1 MSLCC
6 RYFHRFCGQK
16 VKMLEIGVQ
25 VRTPG
30 MMPHALHHLVTTTC
44 KAGCSAEFMTAYHP
58 VVDTLWLTGLQSG
71 GSIRMWQHYFGKDEL
86 THIGVDIDMYAQ

>member
-1 MSLCC
+1 MLTTKELRTLLSLCC

-30 MMPHALHHLVTTTC
+30 MMQHALHNVLNHH
-44 KAGCSAEFMTAYHP
+44 HP
-58 VVDTLWLTGLQSG
+58 QSRLLSRVHG
-71 GSIRMWQHYFGKDEL
+71 RL
-86 THIGVDIDMYAQ
+86 PPAR